1 MTLLLDE
8 QPVFTLWS
16 VDRGERRVFIFQ
28 SEGGAVT
35 QTAADAYFHV
45 LRTVVAPE
53 KREYVTLYDLSRP
66 LSDFTRFA
74 LQLGRN
80 VREIRETLLPV
91 RTVIVCPNAT
101 ARNVMRIILGIV
113 GGSRP
118 YVIVDTL
125 DKGWSAA
132 FAAARADEQGI
143 LDEFDEPLTQGL
155 DAEWLH
161 MCA

>member
-1 MTLLLDE
+1 
-8 QPVFTLWS
+8 
-16 VDRGERRVFIFQ
+16 
-28 SEGGAVT
+28 
-35 QTAADAYFHV
+35 
-45 LRTVVAPE
+45 
-53 KREYVTLYDLSRP
+53 
-66 LSDFTRFA
+66 
-74 LQLGRN
+74 
-80 VREIRETLLPV
+80 
-91 RTVIVCPNAT
+91 
-101 ARNVMRIILGIV
+101 MRIILGIV